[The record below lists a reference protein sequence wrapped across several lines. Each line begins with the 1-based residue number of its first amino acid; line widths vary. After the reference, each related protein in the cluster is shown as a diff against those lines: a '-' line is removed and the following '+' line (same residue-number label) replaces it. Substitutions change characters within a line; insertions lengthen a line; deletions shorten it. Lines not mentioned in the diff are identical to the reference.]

1 MATATLG
8 RLVIDSLKEDDT
20 GEANKSQEGKLLKIN
35 LDLWLWQANRVGET
49 IKLCRVIGH
58 NFSLSVNYSNE
69 TVTENEEK
77 WKYIESGKDIWA
89 LYSEG
94 FNWWSSI
101 CLPCENKRTATWFE
115 QCTKST
121 WGSCCCNKGGMCKS
135 VAGMRISVSKHGI
148 IYLTRTSKDVFF
160 FFPVSLGQC
169 SNIDKEIF
177 RRHVL
182 CSTLQL
188 LQEKLMLQPGMHG
201 HRWKR
206 ASVILKRYFG
216 KWSGCFSP

>member
-77 WKYIESGKDIWA
+77 
-89 LYSEG
+89 
-94 FNWWSSI
+94 
-101 CLPCENKRTATWFE
+101 
-115 QCTKST
+115 
-121 WGSCCCNKGGMCKS
+121 
-135 VAGMRISVSKHGI
+135 
-148 IYLTRTSKDVFF
+148 
-160 FFPVSLGQC
+160 
-169 SNIDKEIF
+169 
-177 RRHVL
+177 
-182 CSTLQL
+182 
-188 LQEKLMLQPGMHG
+188 
-201 HRWKR
+201 
-206 ASVILKRYFG
+206 
-216 KWSGCFSP
+216 